1 MLKRDKKWLKQDLSI
16 SYKVFGL
23 YQIVQIAPNQ
33 MNKPG
38 PFVEFYTGPAYL
50 SGLAQSVNSINFVII
65 FYREVLSQMT
75 EKIKSNH
82 EVFWTIFIFF

>member
-38 PFVEFYTGPAYL
+38 PFVEFYTGPAYS
-50 SGLAQSVNSINFVII
+50 SGLAQYVWTASILLLYFV
-65 FYREVLSQMT
+65 
-75 EKIKSNH
+75 EK
-82 EVFWTIFIFF
+82 F